1 VPDEAV
7 GFGRTRS
14 RIKLAL
20 RKLKRGLGSLRI
32 DDHVEFERAFL
43 PPPQMRCCGAKFRDH
58 ETFLASGLAEARRV
72 RCDFGVDRHSRLLE
86 IGCGPGRLP
95 IGILSE
101 FGDVARYDGVDV
113 DVRAIRWC
121 KAYIGRKHPRF
132 CFHHVDARHARYN
145 PDGEVM
151 DDDFRLPF
159 PDQDYDLVYL
169 HSVFSNMEPDDV
181 RVYAKEFRRLLNP
194 AGMVFL
200 TAFVEEGVPP
210 VTLNPQDYVVQPT
223 GPLHV
228 ARYEK
233 CFFLGLLI
241 EAGLDV
247 VHFGHGTDL
256 GGQSVVHLRRAT

>member
-1 VPDEAV
+1 MAGKAV
-7 GFGRTRS
+7 ELGRS
-14 RIKLAL
+14 RARLKLVATKVERKVRRLVSADYVEFRGAAL
-20 RKLKRGLGSLRI
+20 PPAHMRYCGTDFQ
-32 DDHVEFERAFL
+32 DDH
-43 PPPQMRCCGAKFRDH
+43 
-58 ETFLASGLAEARRV
+58 TFLASGVDEARRL
-72 RCDFGVDRHSRLLE
+72 RSEFALDRDTRVLE

-95 IGILSE
+95 IGILAE
-101 FGDVARYDGVDV
+101 AVDVARYDGVDI
-113 DVRAIRWC
+113 DQRAIRWC
-121 KAYIGRKHPRF
+121 QTHITKKQRRF
-132 CFHHVDARHARYN
+132 AFHHVDARNARYN
-145 PDGEVM
+145 PGGQVM
-151 DDDFRLPF
+151 DDTFRLPF
-159 PDQDYDLVYL
+159 PDQAYDLVYL